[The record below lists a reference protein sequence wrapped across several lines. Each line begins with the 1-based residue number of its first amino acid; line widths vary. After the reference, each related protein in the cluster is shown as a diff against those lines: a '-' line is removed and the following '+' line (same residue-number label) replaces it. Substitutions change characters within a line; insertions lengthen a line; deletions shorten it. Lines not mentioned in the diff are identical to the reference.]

1 MAEFQGSIEHIVYR
15 SAETGYSVLIAV
27 EDGEEKTLVGVLPD
41 LSPGENIKATGR
53 MVIHQNYGE
62 QFQVES
68 YEVLEMQ
75 GRDAVERYL
84 SSGAVRGIGDAMAR
98 RIVKKFADDTMR
110 IIEEEPE
117 RLAEIK
123 GISMKKAMDIFA
135 QLNARRDSREAMIF
149 LQGYGI
155 SARLAGKIY
164 EQYHNGVYDIL
175 KENPYRLTED
185 IDGVGFQKCDEI
197 ALRTGTGRDDPF
209 RINAGI
215 SYTLM
220 RAEGSGHSFL
230 PLELLHQEAEQLLR
244 TEITDFMGSLTD
256 LQMQGKIKVQENR
269 VYRAALYYMEQDVA
283 ARLLELAGHP
293 QSERAVTEQEVDA
306 VASKEGLALDPLQR
320 QAVLLCMQ
328 SGVLVITGGPGT
340 GKTTTIRTILSL
352 CRKEGKNLLLAAP
365 TGRAAKRMTEA
376 TGQEAKTIH
385 RLLEFQA
392 RREDAAEN
400 ADVRGHFERNA
411 SNPLECDGIIIDEMS
426 MVDLSLIQAL
436 LRAVPSGVH
445 LILVGDANQL
455 PSVGAGNVLRDILK
469 SQVIPSIR
477 LTHIFRQAQES
488 DIVMNAH
495 RIHDGEAVDL
505 SKSSRDFLFIR
516 GGSPE
521 SILNSIVTLLLDKL
535 PNYLHSDPLSLQV
548 MTPQRKGVLGVEHLN
563 QILQD
568 RLNPRDRKKPE
579 KELNGV
585 IFRLGDK
592 VMQVRNDYSLVW
604 EIRGK
609 FGIATESGEGV
620 FNGDIGMITEIN
632 PFSETMTV
640 DFDGRFVEYA
650 FSDCE
655 NLELAYAITIHKSQ
669 GSEYPACIIPMY
681 PGPRMLMNRNL
692 LYTAVTRARRCVCLV
707 GNPRIFEEMLK
718 NSQELKRYSSLAEML
733 QGQSRGS

>member
-123 GISMKKAMDIFA
+123 GISMKKAMDISA

-164 EQYHNGVYDIL
+164 EQYHNGVYDVL

-426 MVDLSLIQAL
+426 MVDLSLMQAL

-640 DFDGRFVEYA
+640 DFDRRFVEYA

>member
-426 MVDLSLIQAL
+426 MVDLSLMQAL

-579 KELNGV
+579 KELSGV

>member
-123 GISMKKAMDIFA
+123 GISMKKAMDISA

-392 RREDAAEN
+392 RQEDAAEN

-426 MVDLSLIQAL
+426 MVDLSLMQAL

-521 SILNSIVTLLLDKL
+521 SILNSIVMLLLDKL

>member
-426 MVDLSLIQAL
+426 MVDLSLMQAL

-548 MTPQRKGVLGVEHLN
+548 MTPQRKGILGVEHLN

-579 KELNGV
+579 KELSGV